1 MSLPAVL
8 RPNVTQA
15 QSSHPT
21 HPPPPASSASEET
34 GSKIEDAEP
43 GVDVNML
50 RELAKRALIDVLNSV
65 NGAKTLVLDPS
76 LAGPL
81 GLVTEVSLYKQHGV
95 DKMVWLEQGPLN
107 AQTTNVVYLCRPQIK
122 CMRILAEQIKLAS
135 TSSSPR
141 TYNLVLVPR
150 RTTLCDRV
158 LEEEG
163 VFGEV
168 TISSYKLEFIPL
180 EDDLLSLEWDSTF
193 KEIFLDGDETS
204 VYYAAQALLTIQQA
218 YGLFPRI
225 TGKGDAAKKLA
236 NLMIHLRAHPTNAS
250 QANNPNL
257 STPSELLDS
266 LVIIDRSTDMI
277 TPLLTQLTYEGLV
290 DELMGI
296 NNSYVEVEA
305 NLLNPPSQ
313 TAAAPSA
320 SSSLPTAAATS
331 TRKKKHRLTSATDQF
346 YGQIRDSNFAVVGVK
361 LNREA
366 KRLDSEFKARQPS
379 RHQAQ
384 TVGQLRSFVGKLGG
398 LQSEQTNLGL
408 HTELSE
414 RISMFTRTDQF
425 NKTLEIQQNLLASY
439 DTNAQV
445 WAIEELVAQ
454 QAPVQQVLRLLCLAS
469 ITCGGIKLKQL
480 ESIKREILQTY
491 GYDLLPLL
499 LSLASLSL
507 LLPNPLTKSHSSI
520 PNPNSTSLK
529 PPPIPQPFP
538 PIRKALRILS
548 DTPESMPTDISYVY
562 SGYAPL
568 SVRMVQ
574 AVAMKGSVLAN
585 LSTGGTASGK
595 VEKVAAHPISGWKG
609 FEDAMKLIPGALVDE
624 VQRGDSAEKDGSST
638 AMPLGLSPGVA
649 ANPNQRATTTTCVFF
664 LGGCTYTEIAAIR
677 WMSKSNTGR
686 KFLICTTGVLNGSS
700 LLESLSGSGSGFK
713 FPGRP
718 LALS

>member
-1 MSLPAVL
+1 MSQPAVL
-8 RPNVTQA
+8 RPTVAQTQ
-15 QSSHPT
+15 PT
-21 HPPPPASSASEET
+21 HPAHPLPPPSTTSEDT
-34 GSKIEDAEP
+34 TSKIEDAEP

-50 RELAKRALIDVLNSV
+50 RELGKRALVDVLNSV
-65 NGAKTLVLDPS
+65 NGAKTLVLDSS

-107 AQTTNVVYLCRPQIK
+107 AQTTNIIYLCRPQIK
-122 CMRILAEQIKLAS
+122 WMRILAEQIKAAS
-135 TSSSPR
+135 ASSTPR

-150 RTTLCDRV
+150 RTILCDRV

-168 TISSYKLEFIPL
+168 TITSYKLEFIPV
-180 EDDLLSLEWDSTF
+180 EDDLISLEWDSTF

-204 VYYAAQALLTIQQA
+204 IYYAAQALLTIQQA

-225 TGKGDAAKKLA
+225 VGKGDAAKKLA
-236 NLMIHLRAHPTNAS
+236 NLLIHLRAHPTTTA
-250 QANNPNL
+250 QANSPNL

-296 NNSYVEVEA
+296 TNSYVEVEA
-305 NLLNPPSQ
+305 NFLNPPQS
-313 TAAAPSA
+313 ASA
-320 SSSLPTAAATS
+320 SSALPTATSTS

-346 YGQIRDSNFAVVGVK
+346 YGQIRDANFAVVGVK

-366 KRLDSEFKARQPS
+366 KRLDSEFKS

-414 RISMFTRTDQF
+414 RISVFTRTDQF
-425 NKTLEIQQNLLASY
+425 NKSLEIQQNLLASY

-445 WAIEELVAQ
+445 SAIEDLIAQ
-454 QAPVQQVLRLLCLAS
+454 QAPVQLVLRLLCLAS

-480 ESIKREILQTY
+480 ETIKREILQTY

-499 LSLASLSL
+499 LSLTSLSL
-507 LLPNPLTKSHSSI
+507 LLPNPLPKSHPI
-520 PNPNSTSLK
+520 PSPNSTSLK
-529 PPPIPQPFP
+529 PPPVPQPFP
-538 PIRKALRILS
+538 PIRKALRVLS
-548 DTPESMPTDISYVY
+548 DTPEASPTDISYVY
-562 SGYAPL
+562 SGYAPIT
-568 SVRMVQ
+568 VRMVQ
-574 AVAMKGSVLAN
+574 AVAMKGCVLAN
-585 LSTGGTASGK
+585 LSTTGGGATGVGK

-609 FEDAMKLIPGALVDE
+609 FEDAMKLIPGAVVDE
-624 VQRGDSAEKDGSST
+624 VQRGVSAEKDGSAAVSG
-638 AMPLGLSPGVA
+638 PLGLGPAVA
-649 ANPNQRATTTTCVFF
+649 ASANQRATTTTTTCVFF
-664 LGGCTYTEIAAIR
+664 LGGCTYTEIAALR
-677 WMSKSNTGR
+677 WMSKNNRGR
-686 KFLICTTGVLNGSS
+686 KFLICTTGIINGSS
-700 LLESLSGSGSGFK
+700 LLESLAGTGSGFK
-713 FPGRP
+713 FPSRP
-718 LALS
+718 LAPA